1 MKKSNILLGII
12 LALGLVTAS
21 VSACQNKQAES
32 KSTDNKNKTNNTNTS
47 NNSNS
52 NGAANTSTEVKP
64 LEFAGVDIAKT
75 GNDRACSQY
84 VLVVS
89 SGTTAKIGMFE
100 KDSSGNWNTIHATNG
115 YVGKDGVGQAS
126 ESWSATPAG
135 TYTFTMAFGILPN
148 PGTSLNYLKVNNSHY
163 WVGDVNSSYYNK
175 LVSKDEVP
183 TGWDPEQSEHLIDY
197 SPDYNYSLVFD
208 YNSACVPGEGSCFF
222 FHCSTGRPTAGC
234 VSVPQASMVTILK
247 NIKPG
252 CKLVIM

>member
-1 MKKSNILLGII
+1 
-12 LALGLVTAS
+12 
-21 VSACQNKQAES
+21 
-32 KSTDNKNKTNNTNTS
+32 
-47 NNSNS
+47 
-52 NGAANTSTEVKP
+52 
-64 LEFAGVDIAKT
+64 
-75 GNDRACSQY
+75 
-84 VLVVS
+84 
-89 SGTTAKIGMFE
+89 MFE

-222 FHCSTGRPTAGC
+222 LLFKTGSSKIPKR
-234 VSVPQASMVTILK
+234 QK
-247 NIKPG
+247 NIQAEGFKRRANNAFYG
-252 CKLVIM
+252 VFNRHKCSFLHLA